1 MKTDKVGWW
10 EIWEKQKM
18 QDNYGGGEMGDT
30 GIIDNARMSKVSDV
44 GVCSRIGDTTVIN
57 IARESWLHN

>member
-1 MKTDKVGWW
+1 MHSKILQATQWVKTDKVGWW

-30 GIIDNARMSKVSDV
+30 GIIDNARMSKVSD
-44 GVCSRIGDTTVIN
+44 G
-57 IARESWLHN
+57 